1 MGAEVPRRFV
11 RFKQADIKRAAKGL
25 SDAGVHDFRIEI
37 DPNGKMVI
45 LAGQA
50 AAVANDTGW
59 EDFR

>member
-1 MGAEVPRRFV
+1 VTGVARRFV

-25 SDAGVHDFRIEI
+25 SDAGVRDFRIEI

-45 LAGQA
+45 LAGHA
-50 AAVANDTGW
+50 ASVANDTGW

>member
-1 MGAEVPRRFV
+1 MMGAEVRRFV

-45 LAGQA
+45 LAGSGA
-50 AAVANDTGW
+50 NKAVGSSWD
-59 EDFR
+59 DI

>member
-1 MGAEVPRRFV
+1 MPRRFV

-45 LAGQA
+45 LAGKDA
-50 AAVANDTGW
+50 TEHRDDSWDDVLP
-59 EDFR
+59 